1 MELFTRQAA
10 VALFFGLFTT
20 STQAKEFSY
29 LETFDDDA
37 TFSAG
42 GILPDGWL
50 GDASAVPVQRYEG
63 AYLGLGNYSGSY
75 VLGTMASS
83 SMGRDSWVYTR
94 KLTLKAGVAYTVSY
108 WLHMP
113 GGVAPAVYNNNVA
126 LYVGTDQTREAAT
139 TLYVQP
145 TAVPETS
152 TFVPDG
158 SYCPVDALDA
168 EYKGLGLN
176 LVAWANVKGS
186 ETSVALTSDG
196 SVAFDARLD
205 GDLLTVSGTHAGE
218 TVLVSDV
225 AGKTVATAKA
235 SAESTALSLSNVP
248 AGLYIVKTDLG
259 ARKFVKK

>member
-10 VALFFGLFTT
+10 VALFFGLFAT

-29 LETFDDDA
+29 LETF
-37 TFSAG
+37 
-42 GILPDGWL
+42 
-50 GDASAVPVQRYEG
+50 
-63 AYLGLGNYSGSY
+63 
-75 VLGTMASS
+75 
-83 SMGRDSWVYTR
+83 
-94 KLTLKAGVAYTVSY
+94 
-108 WLHMP
+108 
-113 GGVAPAVYNNNVA
+113 
-126 LYVGTDQTREAAT
+126 
-139 TLYVQP
+139 
-145 TAVPETS
+145 
-152 TFVPDG
+152 
-158 SYCPVDALDA
+158 DA

>member
-10 VALFFGLFTT
+10 VALFFGLFAT

-29 LETFDDDA
+29 LETF
-37 TFSAG
+37 
-42 GILPDGWL
+42 
-50 GDASAVPVQRYEG
+50 
-63 AYLGLGNYSGSY
+63 
-75 VLGTMASS
+75 
-83 SMGRDSWVYTR
+83 
-94 KLTLKAGVAYTVSY
+94 
-108 WLHMP
+108 
-113 GGVAPAVYNNNVA
+113 
-126 LYVGTDQTREAAT
+126 
-139 TLYVQP
+139 
-145 TAVPETS
+145 
-152 TFVPDG
+152 
-158 SYCPVDALDA
+158 DA

-218 TVLVSDV
+218 IVLVSDV

>member
-10 VALFFGLFTT
+10 VALFFGLFAT

-42 GILPDGWL
+42 GALPDGWL

-63 AYLGLGNYSGSY
+63 AYLGSGNHSGSY

-126 LYVGTDQTREAAT
+126 LYVGTDQTRE
-139 TLYVQP
+139 
-145 TAVPETS
+145 
-152 TFVPDG
+152 
-158 SYCPVDALDA
+158 
-168 EYKGLGLN
+168 
-176 LVAWANVKGS
+176 
-186 ETSVALTSDG
+186 
-196 SVAFDARLD
+196 
-205 GDLLTVSGTHAGE
+205 

>member
-10 VALFFGLFTT
+10 VALFFGLFAT

-29 LETFDDDA
+29 LETFD
-37 TFSAG
+37 
-42 GILPDGWL
+42 
-50 GDASAVPVQRYEG
+50 
-63 AYLGLGNYSGSY
+63 
-75 VLGTMASS
+75 
-83 SMGRDSWVYTR
+83 
-94 KLTLKAGVAYTVSY
+94 
-108 WLHMP
+108 
-113 GGVAPAVYNNNVA
+113 
-126 LYVGTDQTREAAT
+126 
-139 TLYVQP
+139 
-145 TAVPETS
+145 
-152 TFVPDG
+152 
-158 SYCPVDALDA
+158 A

-176 LVAWANVKGS
+176 LVAWASVKGS
-186 ETSVALTSDG
+186 ETSVAITSDG

>member
-29 LETFDDDA
+29 LETF
-37 TFSAG
+37 
-42 GILPDGWL
+42 
-50 GDASAVPVQRYEG
+50 
-63 AYLGLGNYSGSY
+63 
-75 VLGTMASS
+75 
-83 SMGRDSWVYTR
+83 
-94 KLTLKAGVAYTVSY
+94 
-108 WLHMP
+108 
-113 GGVAPAVYNNNVA
+113 
-126 LYVGTDQTREAAT
+126 
-139 TLYVQP
+139 
-145 TAVPETS
+145 
-152 TFVPDG
+152 
-158 SYCPVDALDA
+158 DA

>member
-10 VALFFGLFTT
+10 VALFFGLFAT

-29 LETFDDDA
+29 LETFD
-37 TFSAG
+37 
-42 GILPDGWL
+42 
-50 GDASAVPVQRYEG
+50 
-63 AYLGLGNYSGSY
+63 
-75 VLGTMASS
+75 
-83 SMGRDSWVYTR
+83 
-94 KLTLKAGVAYTVSY
+94 
-108 WLHMP
+108 
-113 GGVAPAVYNNNVA
+113 
-126 LYVGTDQTREAAT
+126 
-139 TLYVQP
+139 
-145 TAVPETS
+145 
-152 TFVPDG
+152 
-158 SYCPVDALDA
+158 A
-168 EYKGLGLN
+168 EYRGLGLN

>member
-10 VALFFGLFTT
+10 VALFFGLFAT

-42 GILPDGWL
+42 ATLPDGWL

-63 AYLGLGNYSGSY
+63 AYLGSGNHSGSY

-113 GGVAPAVYNNNVA
+113 GGVAPAAYNNNVA

-139 TLYVQP
+139 TLVGETQRVD
-145 TAVPETS
+145 TADIHLHPRS
-152 TFVPDG
+152 RRRICFRDKHNQ
-158 SYCPVDALDA
+158 SALQ
-168 EYKGLGLN
+168 LGLR
-176 LVAWANVKGS
+176 S
-186 ETSVALTSDG
+186 TR
-196 SVAFDARLD
+196 RL
-205 GDLLTVSGTHAGE
+205 
-218 TVLVSDV
+218 
-225 AGKTVATAKA
+225 
-235 SAESTALSLSNVP
+235 
-248 AGLYIVKTDLG
+248 
-259 ARKFVKK
+259 

>member
-10 VALFFGLFTT
+10 VALFFGLFAT

-29 LETFDDDA
+29 LETF
-37 TFSAG
+37 
-42 GILPDGWL
+42 
-50 GDASAVPVQRYEG
+50 
-63 AYLGLGNYSGSY
+63 
-75 VLGTMASS
+75 
-83 SMGRDSWVYTR
+83 
-94 KLTLKAGVAYTVSY
+94 
-108 WLHMP
+108 
-113 GGVAPAVYNNNVA
+113 
-126 LYVGTDQTREAAT
+126 
-139 TLYVQP
+139 
-145 TAVPETS
+145 
-152 TFVPDG
+152 
-158 SYCPVDALDA
+158 DA

-259 ARKFVKK
+259 ARKFVKKKKKLFYP

>member
-10 VALFFGLFTT
+10 VALFFGLFAT
-20 STQAKEFSY
+20 STQAKDFSY

-50 GDASAVPVQRYEG
+50 GDASAVP
-63 AYLGLGNYSGSY
+63 
-75 VLGTMASS
+75 
-83 SMGRDSWVYTR
+83 
-94 KLTLKAGVAYTVSY
+94 
-108 WLHMP
+108 
-113 GGVAPAVYNNNVA
+113 
-126 LYVGTDQTREAAT
+126 
-139 TLYVQP
+139 
-145 TAVPETS
+145 ETS

-158 SYCPVDALDA
+158 SYYPVDALDA

>member
-10 VALFFGLFTT
+10 VALFFGLFAT

-29 LETFDDDA
+29 LETFDD
-37 TFSAG
+37 
-42 GILPDGWL
+42 
-50 GDASAVPVQRYEG
+50 
-63 AYLGLGNYSGSY
+63 
-75 VLGTMASS
+75 
-83 SMGRDSWVYTR
+83 
-94 KLTLKAGVAYTVSY
+94 
-108 WLHMP
+108 
-113 GGVAPAVYNNNVA
+113 
-126 LYVGTDQTREAAT
+126 
-139 TLYVQP
+139 
-145 TAVPETS
+145 
-152 TFVPDG
+152 
-158 SYCPVDALDA
+158 

>member
-10 VALFFGLFTT
+10 VALFFGLFAT

-42 GILPDGWL
+42 ATLPDGPFYVAFEFSDGLWFDEP
-50 GDASAVPVQRYEG
+50 DA
-63 AYLGLGNYSGSY
+63 N
-75 VLGTMASS
+75 
-83 SMGRDSWVYTR
+83 
-94 KLTLKAGVAYTVSY
+94 VSRTEVGF
-108 WLHMP
+108 
-113 GGVAPAVYNNNVA
+113 GGFTHRSKV
-126 LYVGTDQTREAAT
+126 T

>member
-10 VALFFGLFTT
+10 VALFFGLFAT

-29 LETFDDDA
+29 LETFD
-37 TFSAG
+37 
-42 GILPDGWL
+42 
-50 GDASAVPVQRYEG
+50 
-63 AYLGLGNYSGSY
+63 
-75 VLGTMASS
+75 
-83 SMGRDSWVYTR
+83 
-94 KLTLKAGVAYTVSY
+94 
-108 WLHMP
+108 
-113 GGVAPAVYNNNVA
+113 
-126 LYVGTDQTREAAT
+126 
-139 TLYVQP
+139 
-145 TAVPETS
+145 
-152 TFVPDG
+152 
-158 SYCPVDALDA
+158 A
-168 EYKGLGLN
+168 EYKGVGLN

>member
-10 VALFFGLFTT
+10 VALFFGLFAT

-29 LETFDDDA
+29 LETF
-37 TFSAG
+37 
-42 GILPDGWL
+42 
-50 GDASAVPVQRYEG
+50 
-63 AYLGLGNYSGSY
+63 
-75 VLGTMASS
+75 
-83 SMGRDSWVYTR
+83 
-94 KLTLKAGVAYTVSY
+94 
-108 WLHMP
+108 
-113 GGVAPAVYNNNVA
+113 
-126 LYVGTDQTREAAT
+126 
-139 TLYVQP
+139 
-145 TAVPETS
+145 
-152 TFVPDG
+152 
-158 SYCPVDALDA
+158 DA

-186 ETSVALTSDG
+186 ETFVALTSDG

>member
-10 VALFFGLFTT
+10 VALFFGLFAT

-29 LETFDDDA
+29 LETFDD
-37 TFSAG
+37 
-42 GILPDGWL
+42 
-50 GDASAVPVQRYEG
+50 
-63 AYLGLGNYSGSY
+63 
-75 VLGTMASS
+75 
-83 SMGRDSWVYTR
+83 
-94 KLTLKAGVAYTVSY
+94 
-108 WLHMP
+108 
-113 GGVAPAVYNNNVA
+113 
-126 LYVGTDQTREAAT
+126 
-139 TLYVQP
+139 
-145 TAVPETS
+145 
-152 TFVPDG
+152 
-158 SYCPVDALDA
+158 

-186 ETSVALTSDG
+186 ETFVALTSDG

>member
-10 VALFFGLFTT
+10 VALFFGLFAT

-29 LETFDDDA
+29 LETFD
-37 TFSAG
+37 
-42 GILPDGWL
+42 
-50 GDASAVPVQRYEG
+50 
-63 AYLGLGNYSGSY
+63 
-75 VLGTMASS
+75 
-83 SMGRDSWVYTR
+83 
-94 KLTLKAGVAYTVSY
+94 
-108 WLHMP
+108 
-113 GGVAPAVYNNNVA
+113 
-126 LYVGTDQTREAAT
+126 
-139 TLYVQP
+139 
-145 TAVPETS
+145 
-152 TFVPDG
+152 
-158 SYCPVDALDA
+158 A

-176 LVAWANVKGS
+176 LVAWASVKGS

>member
-10 VALFFGLFTT
+10 VALFFGLFAT

-29 LETFDDDA
+29 LETFD
-37 TFSAG
+37 
-42 GILPDGWL
+42 
-50 GDASAVPVQRYEG
+50 
-63 AYLGLGNYSGSY
+63 
-75 VLGTMASS
+75 
-83 SMGRDSWVYTR
+83 
-94 KLTLKAGVAYTVSY
+94 
-108 WLHMP
+108 
-113 GGVAPAVYNNNVA
+113 
-126 LYVGTDQTREAAT
+126 
-139 TLYVQP
+139 
-145 TAVPETS
+145 
-152 TFVPDG
+152 
-158 SYCPVDALDA
+158 A
-168 EYKGLGLN
+168 EYKGVGLN

-186 ETSVALTSDG
+186 ETFVALTSDG

>member
-10 VALFFGLFTT
+10 VALFFGLFAT

-29 LETFDDDA
+29 LETF
-37 TFSAG
+37 
-42 GILPDGWL
+42 
-50 GDASAVPVQRYEG
+50 
-63 AYLGLGNYSGSY
+63 
-75 VLGTMASS
+75 
-83 SMGRDSWVYTR
+83 
-94 KLTLKAGVAYTVSY
+94 
-108 WLHMP
+108 
-113 GGVAPAVYNNNVA
+113 
-126 LYVGTDQTREAAT
+126 
-139 TLYVQP
+139 
-145 TAVPETS
+145 
-152 TFVPDG
+152 
-158 SYCPVDALDA
+158 DA

-186 ETSVALTSDG
+186 ETSVAITSDG